1 MSTGHGGE
9 MQSPETRESMAF
21 DTIAAAQNLKRR
33 FEAQRQQ
40 RLALHARAVKECD
53 TIVQM
58 IKTDFNPRSMYLWG
72 SLLHPEQFD
81 ENSDIDIAVEGLD
94 SASAWFALTGKAL
107 AMTNLPLDIVELE
120 YVGPPDRV
128 SIIRKGK
135 LVHERLQSIR

>member
-1 MSTGHGGE
+1 MWS
-9 MQSPETRESMAF
+9 
-21 DTIAAAQNLKRR
+21 
-33 FEAQRQQ
+33 
-40 RLALHARAVKECD
+40 
-53 TIVQM
+53 
-58 IKTDFNPRSMYLWG
+58 
-72 SLLHPEQFD
+72 
-81 ENSDIDIAVEGLD
+81 LD

>member
-1 MSTGHGGE
+1 VRSEENAARQRKCGVGNAEWGVKR
-9 MQSPETRESMAF
+9 MQRGSGSAEKKLPIGNHNS
-21 DTIAAAQNLKRR
+21 DL
-33 FEAQRQQ
+33 
-40 RLALHARAVKECD
+40 
-53 TIVQM
+53 
-58 IKTDFNPRSMYLWG
+58 NPHSIHLWG

-94 SASAWFALTGKAL
+94 SPSAWFALTGKAL